1 MKFIFP
7 HQFKTLSPHEKF
19 AIMKGIVKGKC
30 MLVYSKKQAMFEALK
45 RIGG

>member
-1 MKFIFP
+1 MRFIFP
-7 HQFKTLSPHEKF
+7 HQFKMLSAHEKF
-19 AIMKGIVKGKC
+19 AIMKEIAKGKC

>member
-7 HQFKTLSPHEKF
+7 HQFKILSAHEKF
-19 AIMKGIVKGKC
+19 AIMKEIAKGKC